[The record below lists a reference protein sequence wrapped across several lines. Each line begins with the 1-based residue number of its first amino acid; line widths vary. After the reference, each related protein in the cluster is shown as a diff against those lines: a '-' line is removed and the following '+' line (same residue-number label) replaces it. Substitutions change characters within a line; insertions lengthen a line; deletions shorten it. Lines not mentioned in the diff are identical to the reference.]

1 MLSKNVIN
9 EVIKEWS
16 WRVPTGTPDVK
27 NTKHLNILRDLLI
40 KDFGASTYTVN
51 QVIHTMFEARL
62 SAVDKFANKHK
73 DWLDELQAQ
82 LLYAALKKKNKLS
95 KFQKYLDA
103 LPGGDPAADVKEAI
117 NSFTEAEMTE
127 FALLLW
133 SKTKP
138 VAGGYPSSGAAGA
151 LFDLKPSGAGRGEMW
166 LGALIKNSTV
176 QGGGESYDLA
186 ASGGP
191 YEVKDYQGTNKSAI
205 RAGVEAAITKFHFW
219 KQIVKTIDVIDEM
232 ETQGYW
238 DLLDYKLS
246 PMMPGI
252 VASLIIEKKYL
263 IQRGYSKIITGEFNS
278 TGDYPSMKKF
288 YETANQLLQAD
299 PGGTFDQI
307 TLTGTGTTDK
317 TYAIADIDPSKFS
330 TGKKITLDLLGG
342 DAAHGLSI
350 ESVFNLLRTLDYVK
364 NPSNFDIDIN
374 TALQKII
381 EGGQAKYWIIFRK
394 NGMKVIEAKVSNFT
408 YKAISQNGVKF
419 AELD

>member
-1 MLSKNVIN
+1 MLSKNVIT

-16 WRVPTGTPDVK
+16 WRVPTGTPNVK
-27 NTKHLNILRDLLI
+27 STEHLNILRDLLI

-62 SAVDKFANKHK
+62 SAIDKFVNKYK
-73 DWLDELQAQ
+73 DWLDEPKAS
-82 LLYAALKKKNKLS
+82 LLYAALKKKNKLQI
-95 KFQKYLDA
+95 FQKYLTA
-103 LPGGDPAADVKEAI
+103 LPGGDPTADVQELI
-117 NSFTEAEMTE
+117 NSWKKADMTE
-127 FALLLW
+127 FAKLLW
-133 SKTKP
+133 SKAKP
-138 VAGGYPSSGAAGA
+138 TAGNYPSSGAAGD

-166 LGALIKNSTV
+166 LGALIKNSKV
-176 QGGGESYDLA
+176 QGGSESYDLA

-205 RAGVEAAITKFHFW
+205 RAGVEAAITKFDFW
-219 KQIVKTIDVIDEM
+219 KQIVKTIEVIDEM
-232 ETQGYW
+232 EIQSYW
-238 DLLDYKLS
+238 DLLEYKLS

-252 VASLIIEKKYL
+252 VEKLIIEKKYL

-278 TGDYPSMKKF
+278 KGDYPSMVLF
-288 YETANQLLQAD
+288 YQLANQLLQAD

-307 TLTGTGTTDK
+307 TLTGTGTTDA

-342 DAAHGLSI
+342 DAAYGSDI
-350 ESVFNLLRTLDYVK
+350 ETVLNLLRTLDYVK

-374 TALQKII
+374 TAMETII
-381 EGGQAKYWIIFRK
+381 EGGKAKYWIIFRK
-394 NGMKVIEAKVSNFT
+394 SGMKIIEAKVSNFT

-419 AELD
+419 AELE